1 MKKILL
7 RLILAFLKALFTLVL
22 ACIGVFLFEALSGL
36 LRGQS
41 CVVRAVL
48 HHALFFLQGGKM
60 NPLEKEAFEHGYK
73 IAVKMAEGMAN
84 NAKKCGLNGQADFM
98 MAFVVNAARDM
109 DKFVG
114 FAEKYGMPSTLL
126 SVEVA
131 AERRKQ

>member
-1 MKKILL
+1 
-7 RLILAFLKALFTLVL
+7 
-22 ACIGVFLFEALSGL
+22 
-36 LRGQS
+36 
-41 CVVRAVL
+41 
-48 HHALFFLQGGKM
+48 M

-73 IAVKMAEGMAN
+73 IAVKIAEGMAN

-131 AERRKQ
+131 VDTRRG